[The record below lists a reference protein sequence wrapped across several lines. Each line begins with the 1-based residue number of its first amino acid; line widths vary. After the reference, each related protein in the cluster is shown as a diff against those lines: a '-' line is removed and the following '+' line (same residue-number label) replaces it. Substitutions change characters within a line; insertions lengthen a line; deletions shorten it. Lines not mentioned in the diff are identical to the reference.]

1 MKPIY
6 FITIMRLARD
16 DNLTINSFSSVV
28 ATIETRAKARGVS
41 VEEYLEQY

>member
-1 MKPIY
+1 MKPIH
-6 FITIMRLARD
+6 FITIMRFARD
-16 DNLTINSFSSVV
+16 DNLTINSFSGVI